1 MSDEILRRV
10 ERDAGVPGLVSVLAE
25 RLAPTD
31 LRSLL
36 LAVARIQAGQTTPA
50 DVLRRYESDPFVR
63 PADIDASGLAA
74 LEHEAVALLPGGFQL
89 VELSPVCPL
98 GTSSVLGGVSQ
109 DWVVTA
115 SRGGEVV
122 SDPTNVLALEAALRR
137 RRDRTAT
144 VRLCAS
150 HRTVRAQRF
159 SPPLSPHFRLL
170 ALCAAGRAGQEDE
183 LVEEQ
188 IEYYRRILDGCGAGP
203 TALDREPR
211 KPAYY
216 AGATFG
222 ISTGGLEVV
231 EGGVVDWTS
240 TLLADR
246 KERLVISGIGLDLLG
261 RIVASTRR

>member
-1 MSDEILRRV
+1 MQDEILRRIDR
-10 ERDAGVPGLVSVLAE
+10 EAGVSDLVSILTE

-36 LAVARIQAGQTTPA
+36 LAVARVRAARTTPA
-50 DVLRRYESDPFVR
+50 DVLRRYESDPFSR
-63 PADIDASGLAA
+63 PADADPGALAA
-74 LEHEAVALLPGGFQL
+74 LEQKAVALLPDGFER

-98 GTSSVLGGVSQ
+98 GTSSLLGGISQ

-122 SDPTNVLALEAALRR
+122 SDPSNVLALESALRR
-137 RRDRTAT
+137 RRDRTTT
-144 VRLCAS
+144 VRLCTS
-150 HRTVRAQRF
+150 HRTVRAQPV
-159 SPPLSPHFRLL
+159 SPPFSPHFRLL
-170 ALCAAGRAGQEDE
+170 ALCAAGRVGQEDE
-183 LVEEQ
+183 LAEEQ
-188 IEYYRRILDGCGAGP
+188 IAFYLRALDACGAGP
-203 TALDREPR
+203 VSVDREPR

-216 AGATFG
+216 RGTTFG
-222 ISTGGLEVV
+222 IAAGGLELI

-261 RIVASTRR
+261 RIVTSTGR